1 MKKAITL
8 FSLLTLLAS
17 AGVTQNPPSGEEI
30 LRRVDAN
37 IGSDNKIA
45 TAEMIIH
52 GRRGSRSIK
61 SKSWIYGEEKTF
73 TEYLAPAREKG
84 TKMLKLEDQLWT
96 YIPSTDRTIKISG
109 HMLRQSVMGSDL
121 SYEDLM
127 EDPELINLYDANLIE
142 EVTYLDRPCWVL
154 ELTAKVDDIAY
165 ASRKIWVDKEK
176 YVSLKEERF
185 ARSGKLLKVFEVK
198 EVRNIQDRWV
208 PVHMVFKDA
217 LKSGEGTEYFIESIQ
232 FNADIP
238 EALFTKASLR

>member
-1 MKKAITL
+1 MNKTIAII
-8 FSLLTLLAS
+8 FILTLMTSTAL
-17 AGVTQNPPSGEEI
+17 TQTPPSGEEI

-45 TAEMIIH
+45 TAEMIIN

-61 SKSWIYGEEKTF
+61 SKSWMYGEEKSY
-73 TEYLAPAREKG
+73 TEYLAPAREAG

-121 SYEDLM
+121 SYEDMM
-127 EDPELINLYDANLIE
+127 EDPELINLYEANVIE
-142 EVTYLDRPCWVL
+142 EETFLDRPCWIL
-154 ELTAKVDDIAY
+154 ELTAKVEDISY
-165 ASRKIWVDKEK
+165 YSRKIWVDKER

-198 EVRNIQDRWV
+198 EVRSIQNRWV

-217 LKSGEGTEYFIESIQ
+217 LKSGKGTEYFIESIE